1 MVFSDTK
8 LRRLVNINLS
18 LSKSNIN
25 NMNDQI
31 LIIGGTGTTG
41 RSLVEL
47 LKSSDANYK
56 VMVRNY
62 AKAAPLQAEG
72 VSTVMGELGDWPVIE
87 SILNDIDTVFL
98 LSSPSPT
105 KVEEQNG
112 LIDQAVKAGVRKIVK
127 ISAVIADVGSHIHLA
142 DWHGTIENHLIASGL
157 DYIILRPHSF
167 MQNMLMHLGSIKG
180 QNSIYESMGTAKI
193 PMIDTRDVAQAS
205 FDCLIRNNLNNN
217 TYVITGPEAISYD
230 DVANALSKATGRQ
243 INYIPVP
250 SEAHNQGMKT
260 AGLPDWLADD
270 LTFMSKNWGQKE
282 VHQPTSDFK
291 KISRTQQYDI
301 DRFAKDYAGYF

>member
-1 MVFSDTK
+1 
-8 LRRLVNINLS
+8 
-18 LSKSNIN
+18 
-25 NMNDQI
+25 MNDQI

-47 LKSSDANYK
+47 FKGSDTNYK
-56 VMVRNY
+56 VLVRNY

-72 VSTVMGELGDWPVIE
+72 VPTVMGELGDWPVME
-87 SILNDIDTVFL
+87 SILKDIDTVFL
-98 LSSPSPT
+98 LSSPTPT

-112 LIDQAVKAGVRKIVK
+112 LIDRAVDAGVRKIVK
-127 ISAVIADVGSHIHLA
+127 ISAVIADAGSSIHLA
-142 DWHGTIENHLIASGL
+142 DWHGQIENHLIESGL

-180 QNSIYESMGTAKI
+180 ENNIYESMSTTKI

-205 FDCLIRNNLNNN
+205 FDCLIRNDLNNA
-217 TYVITGPEAISYD
+217 TYLITGPEAISYA
-230 DVANALSKATGRQ
+230 DVAASLSKATGRQ

-250 SEAHNQGMKT
+250 SEAHNQGMKA

-270 LTFMSKNWGQKE
+270 LTLMSKNWAE
-282 VHQPTSDFK
+282 LPIHQPTHDFSI
-291 KISRTQQYDI
+291 ISNAKQFDI